1 MKPLAWIILLLFVAS
16 ATPAQQSTV
25 QRPAILGISHVR
37 FHVTQLQASLPFYE
51 DIIGL
56 NADANA
62 CKNAPALKCF
72 RVNALQVVQ
81 LDPRDWDRPNDLL
94 EELAFSTSNVAAMRK
109 FLDANGLKPD
119 PIANNAAGEP
129 SVSFQDS
136 EGHRVVFEE
145 PEKGV
150 LMLARNPRQVSKSLI
165 HAGFV
170 IQDRAAADHLFKDT
184 LGFHLYW
191 QGGMNETDTNWVAMQ
206 VPDGVDWLEYMLRI
220 SPTADH
226 HTFGVMYHISLGVPD
241 IHVAQKQLVANG
253 WTPKE
258 EPKVGRDGK
267 WQLNLYDPDDTR
279 IEFMEF
285 TPKEKPCCSEFTG
298 KHPGPQN

>member
-1 MKPLAWIILLLFVAS
+1 MKPLALTILLLFVAS
-16 ATPAQQSTV
+16 ASPAQQSAV
-25 QRPAILGISHVR
+25 PRPKILGISHVR
-37 FHVTQLQASLPFYE
+37 FHVTSLPSSLPFYQ
-51 DIIGL
+51 DIVGL
-56 NADANA
+56 NPDAHA
-62 CKNAPALKCF
+62 CTNLPALKCF
-72 RVNALQVVQ
+72 RVSATQVVQ

-94 EELAFSTSNVAAMRK
+94 EELGFSISNVKAMRK
-109 FLDANGLKPD
+109 FLEANGLKPD
-119 PIANNAAGEP
+119 PIANNAAGKP
-129 SVSFQDS
+129 SVSFVDS
-136 EGHRVVFEE
+136 EGHRVVFEH
-145 PEKGV
+145 PEKGA
-150 LMLARNPRQVSKSLI
+150 LAANPHQVSRSLI

-170 IQDRAAADHLFKDT
+170 IQDRAAADHLYKDI

-191 QGGMNETDTNWVAMQ
+191 QGGMNETDINWVAMQ

-226 HTFGVMYHISLGVPD
+226 HTYGVMYHISLGVTD
-241 IHVAQKQLVANG
+241 IHAAQKQLVANG
-253 WTPKE
+253 WIPKE

-298 KHPGPQN
+298 THPSPKP